1 LGTVNVVADVA
12 ALLGTAAAGSVI
24 AGVSNVV
31 AGRQADRRAERGR
44 AHDLLVLVVTAAAT
58 LETER
63 AFFRDRRYSWRTSI
77 ISAGLALLQVAAAA
91 RDENWVRGAATGIA
105 GMRDRDAA
113 EEARFIERLQA
124 AGAQITPALVQ
135 LSLLSPAIAQAASQ
149 VGDAIAEGSHA
160 RRPAEVRT
168 ASQALTSAVASL
180 RDAVLA
186 FTTPPRRS
194 WRRRRPA
201 APPRRAASH

>member
-1 LGTVNVVADVA
+1 M
-12 ALLGTAAAGSVI
+12 
-24 AGVSNVV
+24 
-31 AGRQADRRAERGR
+31 
-44 AHDLLVLVVTAAAT
+44 VTAAAA
-58 LETER
+58 LETEQ
-63 AFFRDRRYSWRTSI
+63 AFHRERRYSWRTSL

-91 RDENWVRGAATGIA
+91 SDGNWVRGAATGIG
-105 GMRDRDAA
+105 GMREWDAA
-113 EEARFIERLQA
+113 EEARFIERFQA

-135 LSLLSPAIAQAASQ
+135 LSLLSPAIAQAAGQ
-149 VGDAIAEGSHA
+149 VGDALAEGSHA

-201 APPRRAASH
+201 ASLRRADSR